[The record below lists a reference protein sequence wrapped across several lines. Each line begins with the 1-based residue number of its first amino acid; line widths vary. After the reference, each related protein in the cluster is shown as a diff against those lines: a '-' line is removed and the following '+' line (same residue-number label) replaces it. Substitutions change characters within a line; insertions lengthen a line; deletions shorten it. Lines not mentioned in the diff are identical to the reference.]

1 MGTVRMSRG
10 TWMAVLV
17 SALVI
22 IDQIIKVVVKT
33 NMSIGESI
41 NVFGDWFQICYV
53 ENEGMAFGMK
63 FGGVAGKYFLTV
75 FRLVIAGALIWWMSR
90 LVKED
95 RTARLAGD
103 GAVSHSAGDGTMSHS
118 AEGGTVSGLSKG
130 DAVSHSVKSRRVPAG
145 VMVGLSMVLAGAIG
159 NIIDCL
165 FYGPIWNEAPF
176 MLGKVV
182 DMFYFPIIDTTF
194 PEWLPVIGGH
204 PFKFFTAIFNFADS
218 CVTCGALYLIFFQYS
233 FFAGKK

>member
-1 MGTVRMSRG
+1 MGTVRLSRG

-22 IDQIIKVVVKT
+22 LDQIIKVVVKT

-41 NVFGDWFQICYV
+41 NVFGDWFRICYV

-103 GAVSHSAGDGTMSHS
+103 GVASHPAGDG
-118 AEGGTVSGLSKG
+118 AVSGLSKG
-130 DAVSHSVKSRRVPAG
+130 GAVSHSVKSRRVPAG

-182 DMFYFPIIDTTF
+182 DMFYVPIIDTTF

>member
-33 NMSIGESI
+33 NMSIGESV

-95 RTARLAGD
+95 RTARLAGG

-204 PFKFFTAIFNFADS
+204 SFKFFTAIFNFADS

>member
-218 CVTCGALYLIFFQYS
+218 CVTCGSLYLIFFQYS

>member
-1 MGTVRMSRG
+1 MSRG

-95 RTARLAGD
+95 RTARLAG
-103 GAVSHSAGDGTMSHS
+103 GGTVSHS
-118 AEGGTVSGLSKG
+118 AEGGTVS
-130 DAVSHSVKSRRVPAG
+130 HFVKSRRVPAG

>member
-1 MGTVRMSRG
+1 MSRG

-95 RTARLAGD
+95 RTARLAG
-103 GAVSHSAGDGTMSHS
+103 GGTVSHSA
-118 AEGGTVSGLSKG
+118 
-130 DAVSHSVKSRRVPAG
+130 KSRRVPAG

>member
-103 GAVSHSAGDGTMSHS
+103 GTASHS
-118 AEGGTVSGLSKG
+118 AEGGAVSGLSRGGAVSGLSKG
-130 DAVSHSVKSRRVPAG
+130 GTVSHSVKSRRVPAG

>member
-1 MGTVRMSRG
+1 MSRG

-22 IDQIIKVVVKT
+22 IDQIIKIVVKT

-103 GAVSHSAGDGTMSHS
+103 GTASHS
-118 AEGGTVSGLSKG
+118 AEGGAVSGLSKG
-130 DAVSHSVKSRRVPAG
+130 GTVSHSAKSRRVPAG

>member
-1 MGTVRMSRG
+1 MSRG

-165 FYGPIWNEAPF
+165 FYGLIWNEAPF

>member
-95 RTARLAGD
+95 RTARLAGGGTVSYPAGDGAVSGLSRD
-103 GAVSHSAGDGTMSHS
+103 GAVSHP
-118 AEGGTVSGLSKG
+118 
-130 DAVSHSVKSRRVPAG
+130 VKSRRVPAG

>member
-95 RTARLAGD
+95 RTARLAG
-103 GAVSHSAGDGTMSHS
+103 GGTVSHSA
-118 AEGGTVSGLSKG
+118 
-130 DAVSHSVKSRRVPAG
+130 KSRRVPAG

>member
-1 MGTVRMSRG
+1 MSRG

-33 NMSIGESI
+33 SMSIGESV

-95 RTARLAGD
+95 RTARLAGG

>member
-1 MGTVRMSRG
+1 MSRG

-22 IDQIIKVVVKT
+22 IDQIIKVVVKM

-95 RTARLAGD
+95 RTARLAG
-103 GAVSHSAGDGTMSHS
+103 GGTVSHSAGDG
-118 AEGGTVSGLSKG
+118 AVSGLSKG
-130 DAVSHSVKSRRVPAG
+130 GAVSHSVKSRRVPAG

>member
-1 MGTVRMSRG
+1 MSRG

-33 NMSIGESI
+33 NMSIGESV

-95 RTARLAGD
+95 RTARLAG
-103 GAVSHSAGDGTMSHS
+103 
-118 AEGGTVSGLSKG
+118 GG
-130 DAVSHSVKSRRVPAG
+130 AVSHSVKSRRVPAG

>member
-1 MGTVRMSRG
+1 MSRG

-33 NMSIGESI
+33 NMSIGESV

-95 RTARLAGD
+95 RTARLAGG

-194 PEWLPVIGGH
+194 PEWLPVIGRH

>member
-1 MGTVRMSRG
+1 MSRG

-103 GAVSHSAGDGTMSHS
+103 GAMSHS

-130 DAVSHSVKSRRVPAG
+130 GTVSHSAKSRRVPAG

-165 FYGPIWNEAPF
+165 FYGPLWNEAPF

>member
-1 MGTVRMSRG
+1 MSRG

-22 IDQIIKVVVKT
+22 IDQIIKIVVKT
-33 NMSIGESI
+33 NMSIGESV

-63 FGGVAGKYFLTV
+63 FGGVAGKYFLTF

-95 RTARLAGD
+95 RTARLAGG